1 MLLAGGG
8 LINIPIDQNF
18 SYFFPILYTRILY
31 FYSSYSCLFF
41 LFSVLFFSKKKNSAK
56 KNKTQTSHHQKVK
69 VHFRLMIHIS
79 RY

>member
-31 FYSSYSCLFF
+31 FYSSYSCLF
-41 LFSVLFFSKKKNSAK
+41 LFIFCFIFFKKEK
-56 KNKTQTSHHQKVK
+56 
-69 VHFRLMIHIS
+69 L
-79 RY
+79 